1 MAGSSV
7 AVSMLSSKESRQRWF
22 MIMDRKRFGRLDRSD
37 LLHFAP
43 KFDLE
48 LDKAS
53 ALFDRLDSDNDGF
66 LSEADWNRVAAL
78 LAYDGLVR
86 AQSHPMYMAYFRQR
100 DLGALPLERLR
111 EIMASKGLN
120 PEMLDKPDEMLPLN
134 PTDVSNKP
142 APPAALPPTLKDST
156 HLIAPKPSFR
166 SGRDPVDLPQLP
178 YCPAHLRPRARPGGP
193 AEAPV
198 GPMQPMKWASLAMAA
213 IDEDRPGT
221 LRHALKSPVFD
232 LAAVVKGGK
241 HGTPFGL
248 GPVFSFFVETHFR
261 REKVA
266 AMQRLDA
273 IMNQEGKYRL
283 PNEYEAIQQ
292 QAVKHIRYGGG
303 PGDDKSEC
311 LFETVVLGDTLLHLA
326 ARAFSPEVASSS
338 FVQAAILSFE
348 TPVGNL
354 RSIYGKTRCI
364 LSPPPHARLC
374 RKAVDTTVDTTPRGG
389 VGEERGAAGSH
400 ISGAAA
406 AAAASSGSRS
416 DEKEEEPGGG
426 KVATRWR
433 ERKRRGKQ
441 KLSWLEKCLEEM
453 LRGLT
458 GELEATAEISNSR
471 VRYLSIVGG
480 ELTPWE
486 ANRLEA
492 KDHLADLAEQA
503 GQLLQRVQGTDPTAQ
518 LDYG

>member
-1 MAGSSV
+1 
-7 AVSMLSSKESRQRWF
+7 

-86 AQSHPMYMAYFRQR
+86 AESHPMYMAYFRQR

-326 ARAFSPEVASSS
+326 ARAFSPEVGY
-338 FVQAAILSFE
+338 LL
-348 TPVGNL
+348 L
-354 RSIYGKTRCI
+354 RSGCNFELRNSRGESS
-364 LSPPPHARLC
+364 LDLWEDSLHSFA
-374 RKAVDTTVDTTPRGG
+374 TTPCTPSPEGSRHNSRHNTARGG
-389 VGEERGAAGSH
+389 GRGEGGGRLVLPH
-400 ISGAAA
+400 ISG

-433 ERKRRGKQ
+433 ERKRCGKQ
-441 KLSWLEKCLEEM
+441 KLSWLEKCLQEM

-518 LDYG
+518 LDYGERGGEVGGFGNGMNEGVAEDK